1 MGEPTGDALGDALG
15 EARLLLMGGLERRV
29 FAATSPAGKAESGGG
44 LADFAR
50 GRGDVGPRPLSHFV
64 SNLLCK
70 SSAAGM
76 DGFRYDSGDSGP
88 LAGESLNLEPLRRL
102 SSDSSDEIYW

>member
-1 MGEPTGDALGDALG
+1 MGNGDCGEEWAGEPTGEPLGDA
-15 EARLLLMGGLERRV
+15 RRLLMGGLERRV

-44 LADFAR
+44 FADFAR
-50 GRGDVGPRPLSHFV
+50 GRGDFV

-76 DGFRYDSGDSGP
+76 DGFRYDSGDTEP
-88 LAGESLNLEPLRRL
+88 LAGESLSLEPLRRL
-102 SSDSSDEIYW
+102 SSESSDEI